1 MNQFFLNGYILQH
14 IRNQM
19 LFYSIINICIFNKI
33 VFFIVIFLKSAEC
46 INNLIIC
53 RAISSASRSVL
64 SIWVVILKSPRAV
77 FLFLLFFRFQLPA
90 QA

>member
-33 VFFIVIFLKSAEC
+33 VFFIVIFLKFAEC
-46 INNLIIC
+46 TNNLIIC

-64 SIWVVILKSPRAV
+64 SI
-77 FLFLLFFRFQLPA
+77 
-90 QA
+90 

>member
-53 RAISSASRSVL
+53 SNLQSNIIGKPKCIVNL
-64 SIWVVILKSPRAV
+64 SGDS
-77 FLFLLFFRFQLPA
+77 
-90 QA
+90 

>member
-1 MNQFFLNGYILQH
+1 MNKFFLNGYILQH

-46 INNLIIC
+46 INNLII
-53 RAISSASRSVL
+53 
-64 SIWVVILKSPRAV
+64 
-77 FLFLLFFRFQLPA
+77 
-90 QA
+90 